1 MENNQIKIVEEGKEV
16 IYRVLVNI
24 EDVNDKN
31 YVVYTKDELNDK
43 GDIISYVAEYVENED
58 TGNVKL
64 ISIKNDK
71 EWEFIRDIV
80 NSITNEEEG
89 K

>member
-1 MENNQIKIVEEGKEV
+1 MENNQITLIEDAKEV

-24 EDVNDKN
+24 EDVEGKN
-31 YVVYTKDELNDK
+31 YVVYTKDELNEN
-43 GDIISYVAEYVENED
+43 GDILSYVAEYVENVE

-71 EWEFIRDIV
+71 EWEFVRDII
-80 NSITNEEEG
+80 NSITEEKEG

>member
-1 MENNQIKIVEEGKEV
+1 MENNQIKIVEDGKEV